1 MSNDV
6 PSPGDDV
13 AAAAE
18 STGDV
23 NEVDDVTHT
32 ANDVTSVMS
41 PAPIVDDEVPP
52 PSPGR
57 PSRATKFIDRRTETL
72 ISACATLSTSAAD
85 DAVILPRDT
94 SDVISKCA
102 DSKPVTSPVLRPT
115 KHRDRKLVSLPPRD
129 GRQLG
134 DVSVHRSMLT
144 TVPAITTTTSVDVP
158 RTLTSL
164 LVLRSERPQAEP
176 AAVAEGPRS
185 PAEPGRGPAEGW
197 RDPHDSAEGRHGP
210 FAGPAH
216 SPAEGRRQLH
226 GPAEGRR
233 GPAEGGRGPSA
244 GPAHSPAEGSPCS
257 AAESRLTVTL
267 AESVSQP
274 SSSRN
279 CRLITRAAA
288 AAAALTKP
296 RTGSASDGA
305 DDDVPPVMMTVQLPA
320 SPRQRRRSSSER
332 SLAEPDAEPATP
344 KRPTSST
351 VFVLAQLSPVT
362 VQPSSGPARSTPI
375 LNNQLKTY
383 CLELTFNI

>member
-85 DAVILPRDT
+85 DAVVLPRNT
-94 SDVISKCA
+94 RDVISKCA
-102 DSKPVTSPVLRPT
+102 DSKPMTSPVLRPT

-134 DVSVHRSMLT
+134 DVGVHRSMLT
-144 TVPAITTTTSVDVP
+144 TVPATTTTTSVDVP
-158 RTLTSL
+158 RALASL

-185 PAEPGRGPAEGW
+185 PAEPGRGPAEGR
-197 RDPHDSAEGRHGP
+197 RDPHGS
-210 FAGPAH
+210 
-216 SPAEGRRQLH
+216 
-226 GPAEGRR
+226 AEGRR

-279 CRLITRAAA
+279 CRLITRTAAA
-288 AAAALTKP
+288 AAATATSTKP

-351 VFVLAQLSPVT
+351 VFVLAQLSPIT
-362 VQPSSGPARSTPI
+362 VQPSSGPTRSTPI